1 MMRRFI
7 VGCGLALALAAGLFP
22 AGAAAPTSFA
32 GTWAL
37 DKAKSKD
44 LPPQMENVES
54 YTLTVTQDA
63 QQLTA
68 DTKIKRNEAAGGEGG
83 GPPGGGPGGGGMR
96 RGGGMMGPA
105 NVTYKL
111 DGSETTLDTGG
122 RGTAAAKAEWQ
133 NGGKTLK
140 LTTKRTFNFQGEER
154 TLTTTEVWDLSA
166 DGKTLTIQR
175 SSETPQG
182 ARNSTLVFNKQ

>member
-1 MMRRFI
+1 MRKLL
-7 VGCGLALALAAGLFP
+7 VAVSLAGVLLANILAV
-22 AGAAAPTSFA
+22 GAAAPTNFA

-44 LPPQMENVES
+44 LPPPMQNVKS
-54 YTLTVTQDA
+54 YTLTVAQDA

-68 DTKIKRNEAAGGEGG
+68 DTKIERGDNAEGG
-83 GPPGGGPGGGGMR
+83 VPGMGGPGGGR
-96 RGGGMMGPA
+96 RGGGMGMMGPQ
-105 NVTYKL
+105 NVAYKL

-122 RGTAAAKAEWQ
+122 RGAATAKAEWQ

-140 LTTKRTFNFQGEER
+140 LTVRRTFNFQGNDV
-154 TLTTTEVWDLSA
+154 TATTTELWDLSA

-175 SSETPQG
+175 TNESPRGTMS
-182 ARNSTLVFNKQ
+182 STLVFNKQ